1 MRTSAIRSIAVLAIL
16 VTASLSQWASPPL
29 AAERE
34 APNRGIAGIVKDE
47 AGHPLAGAWVTAV
60 NTTTT
65 SRPRETVVTD
75 ESGHYVLP
83 GLPGLGPYEIR
94 VRVYG
99 YADRWVKNVSAG
111 GVVDIEYGSQDRL
124 GSKETAAQY
133 PAQYWVSLLD
143 SPSDSKVKAAGFA
156 DQRAWMGQLAM
167 NCMLCHQLGTA
178 ITRRPKTRAEWD
190 AVLKLAGSMDNFANL
205 LNRDLLLDTL
215 AGWSEKIQGG
225 ALPPETPPKPT
236 GKEARYILSEWEV
249 GTPFSYQHDLA
260 AAYVWDP
267 AIGAAPPKGAA
278 GKWIYTGDIG
288 WGTIYGVNTGTGQ
301 VKVWDIPFVPAKKWA
316 FQSWNVYPWKS
327 NPHTLEVDKDGRLV
341 ILADISD
348 EDGAGVFPV
357 GNRDIV
363 IFDPRTESWIPIV
376 TKCDTH
382 TVRID
387 QQGRYWLSGNID
399 LLCMYDPSTKT
410 ERQWKLPVEFK
421 SIGGFLYGI
430 DVAPDG
436 TVWFSQPWGNTIGR
450 YDPATD
456 TIKQWEIP
464 APGFGPRRLR
474 TDSKGNVWLPF
485 ANGHLGVYEPKT
497 ERFRFWATPGPKRQ
511 SPSSSADYHYNLFV
525 DRTGNAGKRDTVY
538 ISGADSDAII
548 AFDPETEAFVTYR
561 VPTLGFFIRELEA
574 FDGGIWT
581 VYSNDPAK
589 HVEKDPNQETPV
601 PRLVK
606 FEFPR

>member
-1 MRTSAIRSIAVLAIL
+1 MRTSTALSASVGVIL
-16 VTASLSQWASPPL
+16 VSASLAQWARPVA

-34 APNRGIAGIVKDE
+34 APAHGIAGMVKDE
-47 AGHPLAGAWVTAV
+47 AGHPLAGAWVTEV
-60 NTTTT
+60 NTTTA
-65 SRPRETVVTD
+65 SRPRKTVVTN
-75 ESGHYVLP
+75 ESGHYVIPDLP
-83 GLPGLGPYEIR
+83 GPGPYDIR
-94 VRVYG
+94 VRIYG
-99 YADRWVKNVSAG
+99 YADRWLKNVSAG
-111 GVVDIEYGSQDRL
+111 AAADINYGPEDRL
-124 GSKETAAQY
+124 DNHEMAAQY
-133 PAQYWVSLLD
+133 PAQYWLSLLD
-143 SPSDSKVKAAGFA
+143 TPSESKIKAAGFA
-156 DQRAWMGQLAM
+156 DQRAWMGQFTL

-178 ITRRPKTRAEWD
+178 ITRRPKTREEWD
-190 AVLKLAGSMDNFANL
+190 AVLKLAGNMDSSANA

-215 AGWSEKIQGG
+215 AGWSQKIQGG
-225 ALPPETPPKPT
+225 VLPPETPAKPT
-236 GKEARYILSEWEV
+236 GKEAAYVLTEWEV
-249 GTPFSYQHDLA
+249 GTQFSYQHDLG

-267 AIGAAPPKGAA
+267 AIGAAPPKGAT

-288 WGTIYGVNTGTGQ
+288 WGTIYGVNAETGQ

-316 FQSWNVYPWKS
+316 FASWNVYPWKS
-327 NPHTLEVDKDGRLV
+327 NPHSLEVDKDGRLV

-348 EDGAGVFPV
+348 EDGPGVFPV

-363 IFDPRTESWIPIV
+363 IFDPRTESWVPIV

-382 TVRID
+382 TIRID

-410 ERQWKLPVEFK
+410 ERQWNLPVAFK
-421 SIGGFLYGI
+421 SLAGFLYGI

-436 TVWFSQPWGNTIGR
+436 TVWFSQPWGNSIGR

-464 APGFGPRRLR
+464 APGFGPRRLS

-485 ANGHLGVYEPKT
+485 ANGQLGVYEPKT

-538 ISGADSDAII
+538 ISGTDSDSII

-561 VPTLGFFIRELEA
+561 VPNLGFFTRELEA

-589 HVEKDPNQETPV
+589 HVEKDPNQEAPV
-601 PRLVK
+601 PRVVR
-606 FEFPR
+606 FEFPK